1 MRDLTSIREEYQ
13 SRGLDTADLA
23 DDPFTQFERWFD
35 EWAATDPYDA
45 TAMVLATADAD
56 GRPSARFVLLRGVD
70 ERGFV
75 FYTNLDSAKGA
86 DLAANPRAALCF
98 GWLTLNRQVRIE
110 GPVVAVDAEEAD
122 AYFDSRPR
130 GSRLGAWASEQS
142 KVIADRSVL
151 EQRVAE
157 LDRRYPDEVPR
168 PPGWGGLRVVPT
180 EIEFWQGRGSRL
192 HDRLRY
198 RRASDSGDSG
208 DSGDWQVER
217 LSP

>member
-98 GWLTLNRQVRIE
+98 GWLTLNRQVRVE

-198 RRASDSGDSG
+198 RRASDSGD
-208 DSGDWQVER
+208 WQVER